1 MIIISFFY
9 PSVIVLSEKPKYEQ
23 NQKQKQ
29 IKIKIKMNTSSKNKD
44 TTIST
49 VHIVTAK
56 N

>member
-9 PSVIVLSEKPKYEQ
+9 PSVIILSEKPKYEQ

-29 IKIKIKMNTSSKNKD
+29 IKIKMNTSSKNKN
-44 TTIST
+44 TTVST